1 MKEKKNK
8 GARKVLLVAIS
19 AALVAVIS
27 VGSTLAYLTARSN
40 TKTNTFTAS
49 GNITGEVIEPDA
61 EFDKFDDWAPG
72 EEIAK
77 NPMID
82 NDTKDYEIWTGAKL
96 SFQIDIGSGYKDVP
110 YSTFVKYVTI
120 NGLAGSGWSE
130 YTAGVKADG
139 NKYYYYNTALAADG
153 GDSTEKNYGDSTAKG
168 GTTGAATTDNTTAI
182 FTSVTPNPAITIRE
196 KSASETYVT
205 TINANG
211 PQTGDIYQKFLFKIT
226 VNGYGVKKESTVT
239 LDDAKD
245 VILSGLG
252 GKA

>member
-19 AALVAVIS
+19 VALVAVIS

-49 GNITGEVIEPDA
+49 GNITGEVLEPNAD
-61 EFDKFDDWAPG
+61 FDKFDDWVPG
-72 EEIAK
+72 ETIPK

-82 NDTKDYEIWTGAKL
+82 NDTKEYSIWVGAKL
-96 SFQIDIGSGYKDVP
+96 SFQIDIGNGYETVP
-110 YSTFVKYVTI
+110 YSTFARYVTL
-120 NGLAGSGWSE
+120 NGLAGDGW
-130 YTAGVKADG
+130 TAFDNAKSDG
-139 NKYYYYNTALAADG
+139 NLYYYYNSALAADG
-153 GDSTEKNYGDSTAKG
+153 GDSTEKNYNSSDAKG
-168 GTTGAATTDNTTAI
+168 GSTGNSTADNTNAI
-182 FTSVTPNPAITIRE
+182 FNSVTPDDAITIRE
-196 KSASETYVT
+196 KSDTESYVT

-245 VILSGLG
+245 AILEGLG